1 MENGSQSAI
10 YLLDLLILIFVLSTL
25 IKYTIKSFNNNN
37 EKFFDSLIF
46 GFMIWFFIYFV
57 SQINTVINF
66 EIIRIFG
73 LNEPIDTIFTTQP
86 DGLNWRG
93 VTPSHELTGLW
104 LLIITCCSIN
114 MFLKTKKV
122 YFILTLALN
131 LIALSWNSQRT
142 PLILLFLFIIYIVF
156 SYRFINLRA
165 VLTIITVVGIT
176 FVIFDSGID
185 RLTDRISRISPTY
198 ELEHGT
204 YWELGQSLKRFEK
217 FDIDTKQPD
226 YDFRSLNGYD
236 EFYQK
241 ELGIKNSTLLRTM
254 NFTAKAFGR
263 QIQWSRFI
271 YLNDMEGKDF
281 IFGKGPGQSNE
292 VLVQLIEKPHS
303 LYFTVYYQ
311 YGIFGIL
318 LLLSLILSVFHKIKL
333 YSLRPEYLM
342 CLFFFVIG
350 LKSEFVMT
358 HNQIVFFIVFVSFTL
373 SSRK

>member
-1 MENGSQSAI
+1 MS
-10 YLLDLLILIFVLSTL
+10 LS
-25 IKYTIKSFNNNN
+25 
-37 EKFFDSLIF
+37 
-46 GFMIWFFIYFV
+46 
-57 SQINTVINF
+57 
-66 EIIRIFG
+66 
-73 LNEPIDTIFTTQP
+73 
-86 DGLNWRG
+86 
-93 VTPSHELTGLW
+93 
-104 LLIITCCSIN
+104 
-114 MFLKTKKV
+114 
-122 YFILTLALN
+122 
-131 LIALSWNSQRT
+131 
-142 PLILLFLFIIYIVF
+142 
-156 SYRFINLRA
+156 
-165 VLTIITVVGIT
+165 
-176 FVIFDSGID
+176 
-185 RLTDRISRISPTY
+185 
-198 ELEHGT
+198 
-204 YWELGQSLKRFEK
+204 
-217 FDIDTKQPD
+217 
-226 YDFRSLNGYD
+226 
-236 EFYQK
+236 K